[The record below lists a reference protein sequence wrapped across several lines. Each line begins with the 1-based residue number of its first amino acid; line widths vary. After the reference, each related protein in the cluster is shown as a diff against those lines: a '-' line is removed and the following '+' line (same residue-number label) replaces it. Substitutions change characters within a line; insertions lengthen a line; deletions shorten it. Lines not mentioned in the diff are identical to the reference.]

1 MPDYL
6 LLSYEAAAVCQPLFE
21 LAGRIAT
28 LLSSSRI
35 QSSVSVQ
42 ASLDDLLGAVYS
54 LIYARHH
61 GYAERNH
68 SLGVEDIR
76 NVRVRATDICASKVR
91 TEGKWTAG
99 YYFNSALFRIAA
111 VYHRVLKTVAG
122 KENEDDIYIKDLL
135 PLVKTQFRS
144 WTNEDWKH
152 EKATQVYRQINKL
165 KHQADGIYQGRAVVF
180 DDAVSALTELLKL
193 IEAWR

>member
-6 LLSYEAAAVCQPLFE
+6 SLSPETTTACQPLFE

-28 LLSSSRI
+28 LFSSP
-35 QSSVSVQ
+35 QVQASVYMQ
-42 ASLDDLLGAVYS
+42 ASLDDLLGAIYS
-54 LIYARHH
+54 LIYARQH

-68 SLGVEDIR
+68 SLGTDDIQ
-76 NVRVRATDICASKVR
+76 NVQVRASDICVSKVR

-122 KENEDDIYIKDLL
+122 KE
-135 PLVKTQFRS
+135 
-144 WTNEDWKH
+144 
-152 EKATQVYRQINKL
+152 
-165 KHQADGIYQGRAVVF
+165 
-180 DDAVSALTELLKL
+180 
-193 IEAWR
+193 